1 MMTTPFQALI
11 VVTRKYECHEETILV
26 VQAGEVRASGVDSEN
41 SRRYPCVQRSA
52 DRAGGAFPAI
62 AGQSD
67 KGK

>member
-1 MMTTPFQALI
+1 MMTIPFQAMI

-26 VQAGEVRASGVDSEN
+26 QAGEVCASGVDSEN

-52 DRAGGAFPAI
+52 DRASGTFPAI
-62 AGQSD
+62 AGRPD